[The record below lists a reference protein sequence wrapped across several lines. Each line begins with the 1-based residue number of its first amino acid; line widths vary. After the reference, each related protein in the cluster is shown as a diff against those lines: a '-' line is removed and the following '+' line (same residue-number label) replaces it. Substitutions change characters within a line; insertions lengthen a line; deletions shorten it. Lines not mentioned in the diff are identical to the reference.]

1 MFSSTS
7 PATVRSKAGAILR
20 VTSGNFLEQFD
31 FFLFGFYATYIAHT
45 FFPAS
50 SEFASLMMTFA
61 VFGAGFLM
69 RPVGAIVLG
78 AYIDKVGR
86 RKGLIVTLSIMA
98 AGTFLIV
105 LIPSYQSIGLW
116 APLLVLTG
124 RLLQGFS
131 AGAELGGVSVYL
143 AEIATPG
150 RKGFYTSWQSGS
162 QQVAIMVAAAM
173 GFALNALMEESA
185 IREWGWRIPF
195 LFGCLIVPFIFF
207 LRRKLEETEEF
218 SARRHHLEM
227 RQVFKT
233 LLGNWQV
240 VVAGML
246 MVAMTTTAF
255 YLITVYAPTFGKKVL
270 MLSASDSLLVT
281 LLVAIS
287 NFIWLPVGG
296 ALSDRFGR
304 KPVLI
309 AMTLLALAS
318 SYPALTLLADAPSFS
333 MMLSVLLWL
342 SFLYGLYNGAM
353 IPALTEIMPA
363 EVRVAGFSLAYSLA
377 TAIFGGFTPVMSTAL
392 IEYTGD
398 KASPGY
404 WMSFAA
410 EVKVMI
416 SGGFKAAL
424 EKLAPEYERQTG
436 DTIVIIPGPSMG
448 ATPQA
453 IPNRLARGEKAD
465 VVIMVGDALA
475 KLEKTSQTQPGS
487 RTELAD
493 SPVGMVVKKGADVP
507 DISSEATLR
516 NALLQASS
524 IAYSDSASGRYVSQT
539 LFKKLGIEK
548 EAAAKATMVERIPV
562 ASEVAKGKY
571 AVGFQQARSPVTLN
585 ILTRG
590 KRC

>member
-1 MFSSTS
+1 MHSTTS
-7 PATVRSKAGAILR
+7 LMSTRDRIGAILR

-69 RPVGAIVLG
+69 RPIGAIVLG

-98 AGTFLIV
+98 TGTFLIV
-105 LIPSYQSIGLW
+105 LIPSYQTIGVW
-116 APLLVLTG
+116 APLLVLIG

-173 GFALNALMEESA
+173 GFALNAVLEQSA
-185 IREWGWRIPF
+185 ISDWGWRIPF
-195 LFGCLIVPFIFF
+195 VFGCLIVPFIFI
-207 LRRKLEETEEF
+207 LRRKLEETQEF
-218 SARRHHLEM
+218 TARRHHLAM
-227 RQVFKT
+227 RQVFAT
-233 LLGNWQV
+233 LLANWQV
-240 VVAGML
+240 VIAGMM

-287 NFIWLPVGG
+287 NFFWLPVGG

-304 KPVLI
+304 RPVLI
-309 AMTLLALAS
+309 AMTLLALATAW
-318 SYPALTLLADAPSFS
+318 PALTLLANAPSFL

-342 SFLYGLYNGAM
+342 SFIYGMYNGAM

-377 TAIFGGFTPVMSTAL
+377 TAVFGGFTPVISTAL

-410 EVKVMI
+410 ICGLLATCYLYRRSAV
-416 SGGFKAAL
+416 AL
-424 EKLAPEYERQTG
+424 QT
-436 DTIVIIPGPSMG
+436 
-448 ATPQA
+448 
-453 IPNRLARGEKAD
+453 AR
-465 VVIMVGDALA
+465 
-475 KLEKTSQTQPGS
+475 
-487 RTELAD
+487 
-493 SPVGMVVKKGADVP
+493 
-507 DISSEATLR
+507 
-516 NALLQASS
+516 
-524 IAYSDSASGRYVSQT
+524 
-539 LFKKLGIEK
+539 
-548 EAAAKATMVERIPV
+548 
-562 ASEVAKGKY
+562 
-571 AVGFQQARSPVTLN
+571 
-585 ILTRG
+585 
-590 KRC
+590 

>member
-1 MFSSTS
+1 MHSTTS
-7 PATVRSKAGAILR
+7 LMSTRDRIGAILR

-69 RPVGAIVLG
+69 RPIGAIVLG

-98 AGTFLIV
+98 TGTFLIV
-105 LIPSYQSIGLW
+105 LIPSYQTIGLW
-116 APLLVLTG
+116 APLLVLIG

-173 GFALNALMEESA
+173 GFALNAVLEQSA
-185 IREWGWRIPF
+185 ISDWGWRIPF
-195 LFGCLIVPFIFF
+195 VFGCLIVPFIFI
-207 LRRKLEETEEF
+207 LRRKLEETQEF
-218 SARRHHLEM
+218 TARRHHLAM
-227 RQVFKT
+227 RQVFAT
-233 LLGNWQV
+233 LLANWQV
-240 VVAGML
+240 VIAGMM

-287 NFIWLPVGG
+287 NFFWLPVGG

-304 KPVLI
+304 RPVLI
-309 AMTLLALAS
+309 AMTLLALATAW
-318 SYPALTLLADAPSFS
+318 PALTLLANAPSFL

-342 SFLYGLYNGAM
+342 SFIYGMYNGAM

-363 EVRVAGFSLAYSLA
+363 EVRVTGFSLAYSLA
-377 TAIFGGFTPVMSTAL
+377 TAVFGGFTPVISTAL

-410 EVKVMI
+410 ICGLLATCYLYRRSAV
-416 SGGFKAAL
+416 AL
-424 EKLAPEYERQTG
+424 QT
-436 DTIVIIPGPSMG
+436 
-448 ATPQA
+448 
-453 IPNRLARGEKAD
+453 AR
-465 VVIMVGDALA
+465 
-475 KLEKTSQTQPGS
+475 
-487 RTELAD
+487 
-493 SPVGMVVKKGADVP
+493 
-507 DISSEATLR
+507 
-516 NALLQASS
+516 
-524 IAYSDSASGRYVSQT
+524 
-539 LFKKLGIEK
+539 
-548 EAAAKATMVERIPV
+548 
-562 ASEVAKGKY
+562 
-571 AVGFQQARSPVTLN
+571 
-585 ILTRG
+585 
-590 KRC
+590 